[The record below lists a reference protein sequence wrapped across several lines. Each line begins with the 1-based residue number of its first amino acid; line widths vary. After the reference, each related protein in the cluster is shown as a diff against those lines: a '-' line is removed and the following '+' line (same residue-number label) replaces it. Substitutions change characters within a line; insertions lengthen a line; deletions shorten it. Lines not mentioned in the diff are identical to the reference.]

1 MDTENGGGPV
11 PLDPGG
17 RYGEGLLLRPLVRGM
32 LSWFLSAKKNT
43 HTYIYKMARPVPPT
57 NINF

>member
-1 MDTENGGGPV
+1 MHTKDGGGPV
-11 PLDPGG
+11 PLDPEV
-17 RYGEGLLLRPLVRGM
+17 GEGLLLWPLVRGM

-43 HTYIYKMARPVPPT
+43 HTHIHKMAHPVPPT